1 MAQVGF
7 SDLYYAK
14 ITHDSNGNEIYGT
27 PAVLAKGINVNI
39 QINAPTADLFADD
52 GVDLSAGGTFVSGT
66 ISLNV
71 NDLRPSVVAD
81 LFGATIDAN
90 GVVVSSA
97 EDTCNEVAIAFRSL
111 KGNNKYRYFWLYR
124 VIFSD
129 PAISLSTKNESITF
143 NTPTIEGR
151 IMRRNKP
158 NAVEKHPWKIE
169 VTEGDTGVSSATID
183 GWFDEVY
190 EPDCSGTAVSLSN
203 LIIGSISLSPAFD
216 SDVTEYTA
224 ATSNATNTI
233 TATLNDDTAG
243 AVITVNGDSL
253 TNGGSASWETGE
265 NTVNITVTKGTSS
278 KKYTVIVTKS

>member
-1 MAQVGF
+1 MATIGL
-7 SDLYYAK
+7 DLPHYAK
-14 ITHDSNGNEIYGT
+14 ITMQDGVETYGT
-27 PAVLAKGINVNI
+27 PAVLAKAITANINI
-39 QINAPTADLFADD
+39 EAPDSDLYADD
-52 GVDLSAGGTFVSGT
+52 GIDETVGGFVSGT
-66 ISLNV
+66 LSLNV
-71 NDLRPSVVAD
+71 NDLAPSVLAD
-81 LFGATIDAN
+81 LLGVRVDKN

-97 EDTCNEVAIAFRSL
+97 EDISNEVAIAFRAL
-111 KGNNKYRYFWLYR
+111 KGNGKYRYFWLYR
-124 VIFSD
+124 VKFSV
-129 PAISLSTKNESITF
+129 PSTALATKNNSITF
-143 NTPTIEGR
+143 QTPTIEGK
-151 IMRRNKP
+151 IMRRNK
-158 NAVEKHPWKIE
+158 VDDQDKHPWKAE

-190 EPDCSGTAVSLSN
+190 EPDCSGTTVSLSN
-203 LIIGSISLSPAFD
+203 LTIGSISLSPAFD

-253 TNGGSASWETGE
+253 TNGSSASWETGE